1 MEQVTVSFG
10 TFINCNRSR
19 QESKDAMEESEV
31 VATGQEVSVAG
42 AQQELACI
50 GIASML
56 LKRHKD
62 LAGYGIAINQ
72 IDLLFPL
79 KK

>member
-56 LKRHKD
+56 LKRHND

-72 IDLLFPL
+72 IYLLFPL